1 MDTLFDFTT
10 KVKGVEYVIA
20 ISAIFSFIL
29 FLEILKNKPFKSIMD
44 LGSDEL
50 RYVKEHGLSLARLL
64 TALFR
69 GIIYVISLPFA
80 FFLGIG
86 TVLKNSLSKAAEGSY
101 VFSWRPMEA
110 YFSGRKKNEKQVTS
124 ANQQTGKNKN
134 LRRKDHPTEGGIAE

>member
-10 KVKGVEYVIA
+10 KVKGVEYLIA
-20 ISAIFSFIL
+20 ISAIVRFIL
-29 FLEILKNKPFKSIMD
+29 FLEILKNKPFKSLRDIVR
-44 LGSDEL
+44 DEL
-50 RYVKEHGLSLARLL
+50 RYVKEHGLSPARLL

-86 TVLKNSLSKAAEGSY
+86 TVLINSLSKAAGGSS

-110 YFSGRKKNEKQVTS
+110 YFSGRKKNKKQVTS
-124 ANQQTGKNKN
+124 ANQQTGTNKS
-134 LRRKDHPTEGGIAE
+134 LQREEHPTEGGIAK

>member
-44 LGSDEL
+44 AGSDEL

-64 TALFR
+64 TALFK

-80 FFLGIG
+80 FFSGIG
-86 TVLKNSLSKAAEGSY
+86 TALINLLSNAAGGSL
-101 VFSWRPMEA
+101 VFSWRPIEA
-110 YFSGRKKNEKQVTS
+110 YFSGSSPYGPCPYHTTCPGRMKVCGGRS
-124 ANQQTGKNKN
+124 I
-134 LRRKDHPTEGGIAE
+134 RRKEG

>member
-10 KVKGVEYVIA
+10 KVKGIEYVIA

-44 LGSDEL
+44 AGSDEL

-80 FFLGIG
+80 FFSGIG
-86 TVLKNSLSKAAEGSY
+86 TVLINSLSKAAEGSS
-101 VFSWRPMEA
+101 VLSWRPMEA
-110 YFSGRKKNEKQVTS
+110 YFSGRKKNKKQVAS
-124 ANQQTGKNKN
+124 ANHQTEKNKN
-134 LRRKDHPTEGGIAE
+134 LRREEHPTEGGIAE

>member
-44 LGSDEL
+44 AGSDEL
-50 RYVKEHGLSLARLL
+50 RYVKEHGLRPARFL

-86 TVLKNSLSKAAEGSY
+86 AALINSLSKVAEGSSVLY
-101 VFSWRPMEA
+101 WRPMEA
-110 YFSGRKKNEKQVTS
+110 YFSGRKKNKKQVTS
-124 ANQQTGKNKN
+124 ANQQTGTNES
-134 LRRKDHPTEGGIAE
+134 LRREEHPTEGGIAE